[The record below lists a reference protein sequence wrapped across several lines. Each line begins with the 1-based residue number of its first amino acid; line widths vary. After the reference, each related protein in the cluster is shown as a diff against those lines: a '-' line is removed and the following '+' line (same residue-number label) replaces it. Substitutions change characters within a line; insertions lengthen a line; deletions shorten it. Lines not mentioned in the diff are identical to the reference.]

1 MGWQEVGSEGR
12 EKKGRGEKGRGGRID
27 IVLVLEADLGDPS
40 PLSRA
45 IRFLVEKADSRGAR
59 MRCASKHRQITVP
72 PSMVRFVAPVFEAC
86 STAPTERTHVF

>member
-1 MGWQEVGSEGR
+1 MKERRKREG
-12 EKKGRGEKGRGGRID
+12 GGGERGRID
-27 IVLVLEADLGDPS
+27 IVLVMEADLGDPS

-59 MRCASKHRQITVP
+59 MRCASEHRQITVP